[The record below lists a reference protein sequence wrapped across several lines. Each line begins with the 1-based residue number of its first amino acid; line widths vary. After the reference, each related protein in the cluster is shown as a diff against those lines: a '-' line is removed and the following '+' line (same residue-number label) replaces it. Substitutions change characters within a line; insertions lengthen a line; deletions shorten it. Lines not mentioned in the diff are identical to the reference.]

1 MTKDQLLTL
10 FDKTL
15 QNCRETMVGKNNDYA
30 GDSDPLKNFH
40 SYAIVGVDPRKGILT
55 RMVDKVSRLSN
66 FAEGKEM
73 KIVDEKV
80 DDTIEDLINYA
91 VLLRAAFE
99 APKPMMHVSDD
110 GSVSMSGRLI
120 RPFHTVGIL
129 MEDNST
135 ADGDDD

>member
-15 QNCRETMVGKNNDYA
+15 QNCRGTMVGKNNDYA

-40 SYAIVGVDPRKGILT
+40 SYAMVGVDPRKGILT
-55 RMVDKVSRLSN
+55 RMVDKLSRLSN
-66 FAEGKEM
+66 FAEDKEM

-99 APKPMMHVSDD
+99 APKPLI
-110 GSVSMSGRLI
+110 GAQRRLI
-120 RPFHTVGIL
+120 L
-129 MEDNST
+129 
-135 ADGDDD
+135 ADGDDE